1 MRKYATSGTNR
12 QHPSCSWLVRKH
24 SIDMSA
30 WSEEMEGASNVID
43 ELHPPQ
49 RKRILSAV
57 WTHFGFKK
65 EDGVI
70 LKSDSPICRA
80 CGKAVPA
87 KSGNT
92 TNLMHHLRKHHPSR
106 YAAMQNKKNS
116 DPLVK
121 SEPRDD
127 PVTPNQTVIDTA
139 PSESEASSKWVV
151 VPIPT
156 DSRQV
161 ALTDRIVTY
170 IVNGLLPL
178 STVEN
183 KDFIAILQLAEP
195 FFTMPSRRDLT
206 QNLIPQRTAAVKNHL
221 INQMQD
227 ASDICLTVDL
237 WSNRSMRSFFTMSGH
252 FILNFAL
259 QNVMLSCQR
268 FKGRH
273 SADNICAVY
282 EDILST
288 YGIRNKVSFIVTD
301 STSNMI
307 KAFNLFPPITGVHD
321 EEVEQDDTSDLH
333 VVNIEEEMMYFPP
346 ERSQCFVQTL
356 HLVVRDALDQ
366 VGSVKCLL
374 DKIQKFVSFCYKSAQ
389 ATANLDHKLHRG
401 NATRWNSQLKMLKSV
416 LNIPS
421 DVLAQLECPVQ
432 LSPTEFKIIQEL
444 CVVLEPFEE
453 VTDRC
458 QADKVVTSSLVI
470 PCVRALRHAVRNMK
484 MTGNK
489 NLMSILQKAVDKH
502 LAKFEDMQSFQMAS
516 TLDPRFKLDWCIG
529 EEVNTMKYLLMG
541 KVECLSPK
549 LSAGYNDYSGQPK
562 KRPKLF
568 SYMESQSGPSA
579 VAKASHDVI
588 VYLSQPCLA
597 EDVDPLAYWKGNQTS
612 FPELAR
618 LACKYLAIPASSAP
632 VERIFSAAGNIFRPE
647 RSNLNDKTFEDLLL
661 IKCNSTET

>member
-1 MRKYATSGTNR
+1 
-12 QHPSCSWLVRKH
+12 
-24 SIDMSA
+24 MSA
-30 WSEEMEGASNVID
+30 WSEETEGASDVIE

-49 RKRILSAV
+49 KRILSAV
-57 WTHFGFKK
+57 WTYFGFRKR
-65 EDGVI
+65 DGVI
-70 LKSDSPICRA
+70 VKSDSPICRA

-87 KSGNT
+87 KTGNT
-92 TNLMHHLRKHHPSR
+92 SNLRHHLRKHHPSL
-106 YAAMQNKKNS
+106 YAAMLNMKH
-116 DPLVK
+116 PELLVK
-121 SEPRDD
+121 SEPSDD
-127 PVTPNQTVIDTA
+127 PVTPNPSVTDTS
-139 PSESEASSKWVV
+139 PTESEASSKWVV
-151 VPIPT
+151 VPVPMDT
-156 DSRQV
+156 RQV
-161 ALTDRIVTY
+161 ALTDSIVTY

-183 KDFIAILQLAEP
+183 KDFIAVLQLAEP

-206 QNLIPQRTAAVKNHL
+206 QNLIPQRTVAVKLNL
-221 INQMQD
+221 INLIEST
-227 ASDICLTVDL
+227 SDICLTVDL
-237 WSNRSMRSFFTMSGH
+237 WSNRSMRSFFGMTGH
-252 FILNFAL
+252 FISNFTL

-268 FKGRH
+268 FRGRH
-273 SADNICAVY
+273 SADNICGVY

-288 YGIRNKVSFIVTD
+288 YDIKNKVSFIVTD
-301 STSNMI
+301 SASNMI
-307 KAFNLFPPITGVHD
+307 KAFNLFPPITVVDG
-321 EEVEQDDTSDLH
+321 EEEEQDDTSDLH
-333 VVNIEEEMMYFPP
+333 VVNIDEEMMYFPP
-346 ERSQCFVQTL
+346 ERSPCFVYTL
-356 HLVVRDALDQ
+356 QLVVRDALDQ
-366 VGSVKCLL
+366 VGSVKNLL
-374 DKIQKFVSFCYKSAQ
+374 GKIQKLVSFCYKSTLAFEI
-389 ATANLDHKLHRG
+389 LGDYRLHPG
-401 NATRWNSQLKMLKSV
+401 NVARWNSQLKMLKSV

-421 DVLAQLECPVQ
+421 DVLGQLECPVQ

-470 PCVRALRHAVRNMK
+470 PCVRGLRHAVRNMK
-484 MTGNK
+484 MTGNN
-489 NLMSILQKAVDKH
+489 NLVSILQSLVEKH
-502 LAKFEDMQSFQMAS
+502 LAKFEEIQCFQMAS
-516 TLDPRFKLDWCIG
+516 ILDPRFKLDWCIG
-529 EEVNTMKYLLMG
+529 EEVTTMKDLLMG

>member
-1 MRKYATSGTNR
+1 
-12 QHPSCSWLVRKH
+12 
-24 SIDMSA
+24 MSA
-30 WSEEMEGASNVID
+30 WSEEMEGASNVKG

-49 RKRILSAV
+49 KRKRILSAV
-57 WTHFGFKK
+57 WTHFGFRK
-65 EDGVI
+65 EDGAIVNI
-70 LKSDSPICRA
+70 DSPICRA

-87 KSGNT
+87 KTGNT
-92 TNLMHHLRKHHPSR
+92 SNLMHHLRKHHPSV
-106 YAAMQNKKNS
+106 YVAMQKKKH
-116 DPLVK
+116 PELLVK
-121 SEPRDD
+121 PEPSDD

-139 PSESEASSKWVV
+139 PAEPEASSKWVV

-161 ALTDRIVTY
+161 PLTDSIVTY

-183 KDFIAILQLAEP
+183 KDFITILQLAEP

-206 QNLIPQRTAAVKNHL
+206 QNLIPQRTTAVKNHL
-221 INQMQD
+221 INQMQS
-227 ASDICLTVDL
+227 AADICLTVDL
-237 WSNRSMRSFFTMSGH
+237 WSNRSMRSFFAMTSH
-252 FILNFAL
+252 FISDFEL
-259 QNVMLSCQR
+259 QNVMLSCRR

-273 SADNICAVY
+273 SADNICGVY

-288 YGIRNKVSFIVTD
+288 YGIKNKVSFIVTD
-301 STSNMI
+301 NASNI
-307 KAFNLFPPITGVHD
+307 LKAFTLFPPMAVVDD
-321 EEVEQDDTSDLH
+321 EEEMEQDAVSDLH
-333 VVNIEEEMMYFPP
+333 VVNIDEEMMYFPP
-346 ERSQCFVQTL
+346 ERSPCFVHTL
-356 HLVVRDALDQ
+356 QLVVRDALDQ
-366 VGSVKCLL
+366 VGSIKNVL
-374 DKIQKFVSFCYKSAQ
+374 DKIQKLVSFCHKSPVATEILGDYKLCHSNVA
-389 ATANLDHKLHRG
+389 
-401 NATRWNSQLKMLKSV
+401 RWNSQLKMLKSV
-416 LNIPS
+416 LNIPTG
-421 DVLAQLECPVQ
+421 VLGQLECPVQ
-432 LSPTEFKIIQEL
+432 LSPTEFKIMQEL

-458 QADKVVTSSLVI
+458 QAEKAVTSSLVI

-484 MTGNK
+484 MTGNN
-489 NLMSILQKAVDKH
+489 NLVSILQNSVERH
-502 LAKFEDMQSFQMAS
+502 LSKFEDMQCFQMAS

-529 EEVNTMKYLLMG
+529 EEVTTMKDLLMG